1 MKKLFAISLF
11 MLTLAL
17 VNCKDKSTDDP
28 TPAKTLNKSL
38 FTNKHWNVVQGS
50 NSISHYYRNDGNYC
64 STDGQLVLGTWQWLN
79 NSDSLETVE
88 PSFGRAVLYVEYC
101 TDTEMKMKISNT
113 GAWKIYT
120 KQ

>member
-17 VNCKDKSTDDP
+17 VNCKDESTDDP

-38 FTNKHWNVVQGS
+38 MVNKQWKTTIGSNVVR
-50 NSISHYYRNDGNYC
+50 HYFRSDGKC
-64 STDGQLVLGTWQWLN
+64 CLPDGTTELGTWQWLN
-79 NSDSLETVE
+79 NSDSLEEVDATLGRTVW
-88 PSFGRAVLYVEYC
+88 YVEYC
-101 TDTEMKMKISNT
+101 TDTEMKMKLSKSD
-113 GAWKIYT
+113 WKIYT